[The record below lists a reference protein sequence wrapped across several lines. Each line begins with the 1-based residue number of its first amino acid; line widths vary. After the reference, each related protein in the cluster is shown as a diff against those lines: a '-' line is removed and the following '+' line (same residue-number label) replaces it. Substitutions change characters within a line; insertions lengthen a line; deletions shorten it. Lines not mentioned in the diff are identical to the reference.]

1 MKHGILTGK
10 IEEMEKELIRIA
22 NYHKKQKNEK

>member
-22 NYHKKQKNEK
+22 NYHKKKKKK